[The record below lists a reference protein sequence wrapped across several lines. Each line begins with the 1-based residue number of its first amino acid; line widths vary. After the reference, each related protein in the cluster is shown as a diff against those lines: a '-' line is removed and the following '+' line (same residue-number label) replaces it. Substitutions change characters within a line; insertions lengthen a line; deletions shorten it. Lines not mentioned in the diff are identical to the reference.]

1 MITAKEAMFTPPFTV
16 STETTVIDF
25 ARAVED
31 KHLSGAAVVDKEGLL
46 VGVVTESDLI
56 DQHKRLH
63 LPTVITLFDSVLSID
78 THKMGD
84 QMKKMVGARVED
96 IMTRD
101 VTTVEENASLEDIA
115 TIMAEE
121 KKHLIPVMR
130 GKELVGLIDRSH
142 VIRAIIQEKGA

>member
-1 MITAKEAMFTPPFTV
+1 MIQAKDAMVSPPFTV
-16 STETTVIDF
+16 SPETTVLEF
-25 ARAVED
+25 ARTVED
-31 KHLSGAAVVDKEGLL
+31 KNLSGAAVVDKEGRL

-63 LPTVITLFDSVLSID
+63 LPTVITLFDSVLSFN
-78 THKMGD
+78 THKMGE
-84 QMKKMVGARVED
+84 QMKKMVGAKVED
-96 IMTRD
+96 IMTRV
-101 VTTVEENASLEDIA
+101 VTTVDESASLEDIA

-142 VIRAIIQEKGA
+142 VIRAIIKEKGV

>member
-1 MITAKEAMFTPPFTV
+1 MIQAKDAMVSPPFTV
-16 STETTVIDF
+16 SPETPVLEF
-25 ARAVED
+25 ARMVED
-31 KHLSGAAVVDKEGLL
+31 KNLSGAAVVDKEGRLM
-46 VGVVTESDLI
+46 GVVTESDLI

-63 LPTVITLFDSVLSID
+63 LPTVIALFDSVLSFN
-78 THKMGD
+78 THKMGE
-84 QMKKMVGARVED
+84 QMKKMVGAKVED

-121 KKHLIPVMR
+121 KKHLLPVMR

-142 VIRAIIQEKGA
+142 VIRAIIKEKGE